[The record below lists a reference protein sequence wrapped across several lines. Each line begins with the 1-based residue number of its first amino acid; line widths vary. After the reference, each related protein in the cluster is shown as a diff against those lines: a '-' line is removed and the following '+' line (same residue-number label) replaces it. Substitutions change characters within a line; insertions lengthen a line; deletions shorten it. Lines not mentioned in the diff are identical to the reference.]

1 MKQVSIAELAKS
13 GCRYSFKETWQAMF
27 HLSYAGFPQSLPNVH
42 PIAAPFILWQLKG
55 KGYSNGRV
63 VTEDGRLVVYA
74 DR

>member
-1 MKQVSIAELAKS
+1 MAKS
-13 GCRYSFKETWQAMF
+13 HSRYSFKDTWQAMF
-27 HLSYAGFPQSLPNVH
+27 HLPYDGFPQSLPNVH

-63 VTEDGRLVVYA
+63 VSEDGRLIVYA

>member
-1 MKQVSIAELAKS
+1 
-13 GCRYSFKETWQAMF
+13 MF
-27 HLSYAGFPQSLPNVH
+27 HLPYDGFPQSLPNVH

-63 VTEDGRLVVYA
+63 VSEDGRLIVYA

>member
-1 MKQVSIAELAKS
+1 MRQVSIAELSKS
-13 GCRYSFKETWQAMF
+13 GCKYSLKETWQAMF

-63 VTEDGRLVVYA
+63 VSDKGVLHVYA